1 MVFHETKMRI
11 FQGKLLVYQRVYSAN
26 NSRLY
31 IHKFWKKLPGSSGHL
46 LCNLLV
52 QTPFC
57 FFRQNCFQQKRFSC
71 YWNYNCFST
80 STNLTSAKKTSSILP
95 NGMKRNINQPK
106 CFPEIFGGPIFP
118 SFKKRLPTILEGGK
132 NLLKG
137 GFSAFT
143 WSNQSFG
150 AKDLPFG
157 KWVGST
163 LGLLGAVGSPEL
175 KLPI

>member
-1 MVFHETKMRI
+1 MQTTHVYTYI
-11 FQGKLLVYQRVYSAN
+11 NSGKNFRD
-26 NSRLY
+26 
-31 IHKFWKKLPGSSGHL
+31 LPGIFFVICWFKLHF
-46 LCNLLV
+46 V
-52 QTPFC
+52 

-80 STNLTSAKKTSSILP
+80 STNLTSAKKMSSILP

-106 CFPEIFGGPIFP
+106 FFPEIFGGPIFP